1 MHLREG
7 SLSVEIVSDIR
18 KPAVA
23 GSFYPDDA
31 GRLMFEVEAFMSNA
45 GSKPVRALG
54 AISPHAGYYY
64 SGHVAGALFGA
75 LEVPDRVILI
85 GPNHRAAGARSALDD
100 SGGWSFP
107 FGVVPVNRELSYTI
121 ARECPSIEF
130 DSQAHRGEHSLEVIV
145 PFLYARNPSVSI
157 AAISIFSHQA
167 ELIDEIAD
175 GVAKTAKQND
185 ALVVASS
192 DMTHYLP
199 DKTVREIDS
208 GTIETVRR
216 LDSNGLLEKVK
227 SDQSMCG
234 AAAVALTMSACKK
247 NGASRASLVKYATS
261 GDIEGKRESV
271 VGYGAFMICE

>member
-1 MHLREG
+1 M
-7 SLSVEIVSDIR
+7 EIVSDIR
-18 KPAVA
+18 RPAVA

-31 GRLMFEVEAFMSNA
+31 GRLMFEVESFMSDVK
-45 GSKPVRALG
+45 SKPVRALG

-107 FGVVPVNRELSYTI
+107 FGVVPVNRELSYAI
-121 ARECPSIEF
+121 ARECPSVEF
-130 DSQAHRGEHSLEVIV
+130 DSGAHKGEHSLEVIV
-145 PFLYARNPSVSI
+145 PFLYARNPDVSI
-157 AAISIFSHQA
+157 AAISIYSHQA
-167 ELIDEIAD
+167 ELLAEIAD

-185 ALVVASS
+185 ALVVAST

-208 GTIETVRR
+208 GTIEIVRR
-216 LDSNGLLEKVK
+216 LDSDALLEKVK

-234 AAAVALTMSACKK
+234 GAAVAVAMSACRK
-247 NGASRASLVKYATS
+247 NGASRADLVKYATS
-261 GDIEGKRESV
+261 GDIEGKRDSV
-271 VGYGAFMICE
+271 VGYAGFMICE